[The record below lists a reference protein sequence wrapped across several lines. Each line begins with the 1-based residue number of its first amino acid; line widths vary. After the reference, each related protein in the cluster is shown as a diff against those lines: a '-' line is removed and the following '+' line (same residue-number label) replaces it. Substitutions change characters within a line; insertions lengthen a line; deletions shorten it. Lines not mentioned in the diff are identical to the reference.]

1 MEIKIKSRD
10 SGYCN
15 LKVLLMFL
23 VVYGHLI
30 EEKIGESGILL
41 QIYKLIYMV
50 HMPLFVFLSG
60 FFLKGKENSFRQ
72 MTKTLKM
79 YVLLQG
85 ALVVGT
91 YLIKWMVGNI
101 LPLVQDK
108 WAVPKMTMSTPYWH
122 FWYLLSL
129 SVWAGI
135 SYLWHILIEKV
146 PKIEHWLIKLLLI
159 GGAIALS
166 CYAGMNP
173 NIGRKYSLSRTIVF
187 LPYLLAGIFCPKD
200 IKWKRFHFYIIGVVL
215 GIISALVIHK
225 WGKSISYSFLYQ
237 AASYGRLSI
246 RLGVERRLICYL
258 IGFCLSL
265 ELLIF
270 TPTLRFPF
278 SKVGSNTLG
287 IYICHG
293 FVVKALRVINFSLSF
308 YLYLVPVVSIFIICF
323 FYKLFQWNT
332 SMYRLSYSNQ
342 SVRQRKKNHRVLIES
357 N

>member
-15 LKVLLMFL
+15 IKVLLMFL

-72 MTKTLKM
+72 MKKTLIM

-85 ALVVGT
+85 GLLVIT
-91 YLIKWMVGNI
+91 YLLNWIQANI
-101 LPLVQDK
+101 LLFTQNK
-108 WAVPKMTMSTPYWH
+108 WVVSKMTMSTPYWH

-129 SVWAGI
+129 SVWAGM
-135 SYLWHILIEKV
+135 SYIWHVLIEKV
-146 PKIEHWLIKLLLI
+146 PKLEHWLLKIVLI
-159 GGAIALS
+159 IGAIALS
-166 CYAGMNP
+166 CYAGGNP

-200 IKWKRFHFYIIGVVL
+200 IKWKHFHFYVIGIVL
-215 GIISALVIHK
+215 GIVSVLVIHK
-225 WGKSISYSFLYQ
+225 WGRSISYSFLYQ
-237 AASYGRLSI
+237 AASYGRLSVW
-246 RLGVERRLICYL
+246 LGVERRLICYL

-270 TPTLRFPF
+270 IPRLRFPF

-293 FVVKALRVINFSLSF
+293 FVVKGLQAINLSMSF
-308 YLYLVPVVSIFIICF
+308 YLYLAPVVSISIIYF
-323 FYKLFQWNT
+323 FYKLFQWST
-332 SMYRLSYSNQ
+332 PMYRLSNGGQ
-342 SVRQRKKNHRVLIES
+342 SISQSKKIIV
-357 N
+357 